1 MVLFRSMKGLPAE
14 TDFVVIGAGVAGL
27 RAAIE
32 LAAAGR
38 VLVLAKKEVPN
49 LQVGDPKAD
58 ARWLSDEDEISLHL
72 QDTLDAGD
80 GLCNLAA
87 VKLLLEEAPERI
99 DEIVAWG
106 KHSGT
111 KLIFGA
117 ENAHTRGRVLHA
129 EGQSAAKEVLR
140 ILSEKAQ
147 ALKHIS
153 IARFALATEL
163 LTEGGSIAGVSVLD
177 EKGVP
182 QEIACS
188 AVLLATGGLGQ
199 IYRHTTSTE
208 TATAD
213 GIALA
218 FRAGA
223 EVSDLE
229 FVQFHPTALYMK
241 KVPRIPLPQTM
252 LNEGAYLRNFE
263 LNRFMGKYH
272 PTSERAPRDLIA
284 RAMIHEMEVSRA
296 KDPFIYL
303 DLTHLK
309 ASAVQKVFPRICATC
324 MAHNLDITEDVIPV
338 LPAAAFTMGG
348 VRTDLDGRTSIRG
361 LFAAGEVATTGLHG
375 ANRLPSN
382 ALLEALVYGARSG
395 KAARETAKSEPR
407 VAAAPRA
414 AYSNGP
420 VDIGLEETITQIRDL
435 MWNEVGIVRTR
446 AGMQNAIK
454 ALEEM
459 APKLAHPKT
468 RRGHEAANLHLAAS
482 LVARSAAAREESRGA
497 HYRMEYPDHDD
508 KKFLKHSVIRGE
520 KVVFLA

>member
-1 MVLFRSMKGLPAE
+1 MKGLPAD
-14 TDFVVIGAGVAGL
+14 TDFVVIGAGAAGL

-38 VLVLAKKEVPN
+38 VLVLAKREVPN
-49 LQVGDPKAD
+49 LQAGDPKAD

-80 GLCNLAA
+80 GLCNLSA

-99 DEIVAWG
+99 DEVIAWG
-106 KHSGT
+106 KHGAT
-111 KLIFGA
+111 KLVFGA
-117 ENAHTRGRVLHA
+117 ETAHSRGRVLHA

-140 ILSEKAQ
+140 ILSDKAQ
-147 ALKHIS
+147 SVKHIS
-153 IARFALATEL
+153 IARFALVTGL
-163 LTEGGSIAGVSVLD
+163 LSDGGSIVGVSVLD

-182 QEIACS
+182 QEIGCS

-199 IYRHTTSTE
+199 IYRHSTSTE

-223 EVSDLE
+223 EISDLE

-241 KVPRIPLPQTM
+241 KVPRIPLPQKM
-252 LNEGAYLRNFE
+252 LIEGAYLRNVE
-263 LNRFMGKYH
+263 LDRFMGKYH
-272 PTSERAPRDLIA
+272 PAGERAPRDLIA

-296 KDPFIYL
+296 KDPFVYL

-309 ASAVQKVFPRICATC
+309 ASVVQKQFARIYATC

-338 LPAAAFTMGG
+338 LPAAAFSIGG
-348 VRTDLDGRTSIRG
+348 VRTDLEGRTNTRG
-361 LFAAGEVATTGLHG
+361 LFAAGEVAATGLHG

-382 ALLEALVYGARSG
+382 ALLEALVYGTRTGRAMREATKTQSRM
-395 KAARETAKSEPR
+395 AAE
-407 VAAAPRA
+407 PRA

-420 VDIGLEETITQIRDL
+420 VDAGIEETVTQIQDL
-435 MWNEVGIVRTR
+435 MWKELGIVRTR
-446 AGMQNAIK
+446 AGMDKAIRV
-454 ALEEM
+454 LEAM
-459 APKLAHPKT
+459 ASKLAHPKT

-482 LVARSAAAREESRGA
+482 LVARSAMAREESRGA

-508 KKFLKHSVIRGE
+508 RKFLKHSVIRGE
-520 KVVFLA
+520 KVVFLP